1 MSQQGTVLSGP
12 ASVVL
17 RSVGPRAR
25 HRSSAAEVNA
35 RQWLARELHDN
46 AAQVLTGMVIDMERM
61 KGEQAGRR
69 TALEAIDSLQT
80 STRTVLA
87 SIRQTMH
94 TLRDEPVNVPDLADW
109 LHDILERF
117 HSETGIE
124 TRLMGQ
130 ESWPSTLSTHASI
143 NLFRIVEEALH
154 NVRLHSGAQL
164 VLVSLSMDDGTARL
178 YVRDDG
184 RGRANIDRS
193 WRQGSG
199 TVGMRER
206 AILLGGDLRVESVFG
221 HGLAIEVRIPA
232 DCLTS

>member
-1 MSQQGTVLSGP
+1 
-12 ASVVL
+12 
-17 RSVGPRAR
+17 
-25 HRSSAAEVNA
+25 
-35 RQWLARELHDN
+35 
-46 AAQVLTGMVIDMERM
+46 MVIDMERM

-69 TALEAIDSLQT
+69 TALEAIDSLQLL
-80 STRTVLA
+80 TRMVLA

-94 TLRDEPVNVPDLADW
+94 TLRGEPVNVPDLADW
-109 LHDILERF
+109 LYDLLERF

-154 NVRLHSGAQL
+154 NVRLHSGARL
-164 VLVSLSMDDGTARL
+164 VLVSLSMDGGTARL

-193 WRQGSG
+193 WWQGSG
-199 TVGMRER
+199 TVGMKER
-206 AILLGGDLRVESVFG
+206 AILLGGELRVEGVFE
-221 HGLAIEVRIPA
+221 HGVAIELRIPA
-232 DCLTS
+232 DSLTPLTS